1 MESIKLKVQERAFP
15 SRGRARI
22 HETHMKALGIKEGES
37 VEISAGG
44 DKKPVVVTIFADTLV
59 EEGYIRLSPE
69 DIAAAGAIPGM
80 EVTVTRVPPIGE
92 RVKKSTEKT
101 KENVKED
108 VKKAK
113 ETISKKASS
122 TKESVEKGVESVKK
136 NLKERDL

>member
-15 SRGRARI
+15 EQRQGPDSRDPYESPWDQGRR
-22 HETHMKALGIKEGES
+22 ECRDLGR
-37 VEISAGG
+37 G

-136 NLKERDL
+136 NLKEKDL

>member
-22 HETHMKALGIKEGES
+22 NESHMNALGIEEGDS
-37 VEISAGG
+37 VEVSAGG
-44 DKKPVVVTIFADTLV
+44 DRKPVVVTVFADTLV
-59 EEGYIRLSPE
+59 ETGCIRLSPE
-69 DIAAAGAIPGM
+69 DIAAAGAVPGM
-80 EVTVTRVPPIGE
+80 EVTVTRVPPIAE
-92 RVKKSTEKT
+92 RVRKSAGET

-136 NLKERDL
+136 SLKERDL